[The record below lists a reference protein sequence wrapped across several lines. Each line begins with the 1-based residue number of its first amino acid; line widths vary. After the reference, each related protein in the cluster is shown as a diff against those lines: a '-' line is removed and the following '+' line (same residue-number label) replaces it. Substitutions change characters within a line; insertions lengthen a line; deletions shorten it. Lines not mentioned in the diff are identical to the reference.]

1 MPPKSSW
8 SSGLDSFHDV
18 NLDGYFACWVDS
30 QQKVAVVV
38 YAVAANYA
46 ARMKEHSN
54 SHRINDELL
63 RIMQS
68 ATLEAVH

>member
-1 MPPKSSW
+1 VIGGLSASGTRARRFSSKIPKCNRT
-8 SSGLDSFHDV
+8 V
-18 NLDGYFACWVDS
+18 I
-30 QQKVAVVV
+30 

-54 SHRINDELL
+54 SHLIKDELL

-68 ATLEAVH
+68 ATLEVVH